1 MIYQP
6 LTHPRWGGALFLH
19 RPFCHL
25 QTGERW
31 LHRFACA
38 KLWLKKK
45 SCQAALPSCCP
56 LRVDV
61 TWRAPRLKIEAKR
74 RGERRNVVAVPTA
87 GVSQVAQKTRCIVE
101 NSVRRHCGVSQD
113 FRKQKNMDYFLL
125 TCPFSQGLSSLSLH
139 GSSSESSIK
148 IPSGKT
154 SSQTYSNC
162 DTLGPLCGTKT
173 IDVLATSQ
181 PPAPM
186 MCNPTHWILRTP
198 QVWHNDVCMC
208 EWTLL
213 RHTPPNPSPTGDRHL
228 KRATMSNITTPWLI
242 MNRAPNMIR

>member
-6 LTHPRWGGALFLH
+6 LTHRWGGALFLH

-31 LHRFACA
+31 LHRFARA

-45 SCQAALPSCCP
+45 ELPSCCP

-101 NSVRRHCGVSQD
+101 NRHPKALRSVPKFSKTKEHGLLPLDMSFFTRPIESILAW
-113 FRKQKNMDYFLL
+113 FLL
-125 TCPFSQGLSSLSLH
+125 GIVH
-139 GSSSESSIK
+139 
-148 IPSGKT
+148 
-154 SSQTYSNC
+154 
-162 DTLGPLCGTKT
+162 
-173 IDVLATSQ
+173 
-181 PPAPM
+181 
-186 MCNPTHWILRTP
+186 
-198 QVWHNDVCMC
+198 
-208 EWTLL
+208 
-213 RHTPPNPSPTGDRHL
+213 
-228 KRATMSNITTPWLI
+228 
-242 MNRAPNMIR
+242 

>member
-6 LTHPRWGGALFLH
+6 LTHRWGGALFLH

-31 LHRFACA
+31 LHRFARA

-45 SCQAALPSCCP
+45 ELPSCCP

-101 NSVRRHCGVSQD
+101 NSVRRHCGVSPN

-125 TCPFSQGLSSLSLH
+125 TCPFSQGLSSLSLR

-162 DTLGPLCGTKT
+162 DTLGPLCGAKT

-186 MCNPTHWILRTP
+186 MCTSTHWILRKDAASVA
-198 QVWHNDVCMC
+198 QWCVHVWVNVIAPH
-208 EWTLL
+208 
-213 RHTPPNPSPTGDRHL
+213 PPTHL
-228 KRATMSNITTPWLI
+228 PRERGT
-242 MNRAPNMIR
+242 